1 MDVVVRLDGRG
12 KEVVMKLSGV
22 EEWARWVVGVVFG
35 GGIDE
40 LVVVAMVWRWG
51 WWVMAWRVGDDVGG
65 DGRLL
70 DWPEV
75 AGVRQTLREK
85 KEARFMINIK

>member
-1 MDVVVRLDGRG
+1 CWHGGDEGNDGVG
-12 KEVVMKLSGV
+12 GS
-22 EEWARWVVGVVFG
+22 VVGAAFGG

-40 LVVVAMVWRWG
+40 VVVVAMVWRWG

-70 DWPEV
+70 DRPKV
-75 AGVRQTLREK
+75 AGVRRTLREK
-85 KEARFMINIK
+85 REARFMISIK